1 MICESCRDAADLW
14 SVMKDVKT
22 ETITDAVEK
31 IISGEYGSRVEELHK
46 QCRGRSWCD
55 CQHKITREVVT
66 T

>member
-1 MICESCRDAADLW
+1 MICKNCRDAADLW

-46 QCRGRSWCD
+46 LCKGSSWCD
-55 CQHKITREVVT
+55 CQHKITREAVAA
-66 T
+66 